1 MSEDGITII
10 PPAPQVPPEPI
21 GVPPEATTSEPPKV
35 ENGLEAP
42 PMAPE
47 APRADN
53 PPAPAETLLSTPEPV
68 EPPSEPLPPVTPIV
82 VLPQVHPRSFLTKA
96 LESIQFR
103 KRAKLEKIIRLVTEK
118 HTITNDQ
125 VEKLLHVSDATAT
138 RYLAQLVREGRLRK
152 VGPDGRAR
160 YELVSGSVGG
170 N

>member
-1 MSEDGITII
+1 MPDPEPTQETPATPSPEPQPGDG
-10 PPAPQVPPEPI
+10 PPLEEISVPPTP
-21 GVPPEATTSEPPKV
+21 V
-35 ENGLEAP
+35 
-42 PMAPE
+42 
-47 APRADN
+47 
-53 PPAPAETLLSTPEPV
+53 ETLLSTPEPQNQPV
-68 EPPSEPLPPVTPIV
+68 IFSPTPPSLSPIET
-82 VLPQVHPRSFLTKA
+82 LHPRSFLAKA